1 MQNSLTDIS
10 SDCIQTVMD
19 GLRKNNMDV
28 QYVPHKEEA
37 AAAVASLL
45 KEGDTIAVGGSVT
58 LEETGVLELVQNGRY
73 HFIDRY
79 EDGLSDRERKDCLTE
94 AFRSDVFLCSAN
106 AITKNG
112 EIYQVDGL
120 SNRIAPLVFGPDS
133 VIIVAGIN
141 KIAADIE
148 AAVYRVK
155 TVTVPAI
162 VKRRGLDAPCAR
174 LGSCIAADQKNMASG
189 CMCDARRCCN
199 YLVLGRQRV
208 KGRIKVI
215 LVGETLGF

>member
-1 MQNSLTDIS
+1 MQNSLTEIS

-37 AAAVASLL
+37 A
-45 KEGDTIAVGGSVT
+45 
-58 LEETGVLELVQNGRY
+58 
-73 HFIDRY
+73 
-79 EDGLSDRERKDCLTE
+79 
-94 AFRSDVFLCSAN
+94 
-106 AITKNG
+106 
-112 EIYQVDGL
+112 
-120 SNRIAPLVFGPDS
+120 
-133 VIIVAGIN
+133 
-141 KIAADIE
+141 
-148 AAVYRVK
+148 VYRVK

-174 LGSCIAADQKNMASG
+174 LGRCIAADQKNMASG